1 MLRLRTTFRAVSA
14 ICPKIK
20 FLSIQT
26 QKNHAQKFG
35 EQQKIAVSLQ
45 CQKTTTTE
53 NNKSINNKKLKAMTT
68 KNFNAKKVLMSTV
81 AAVVFSF
88 VFTTSAN
95 ANSPEN
101 NQKANLE
108 VRVKGS
114 ANDGKNNV
122 GVRVKGTANGDKKN
136 VGIRVKGTANG
147 DKNNVGIRV
156 KGSQQNTEDDSN
168 FVTILLQTF
177 GVRV

>member
-1 MLRLRTTFRAVSA
+1 MLRLRTTFRPISA

-26 QKNHAQKFG
+26 QKNVAQKFG
-35 EQQKIAVSLQ
+35 EQQKTDVSLQ

-53 NNKSINNKKLKAMTT
+53 NNKSINNKNLKTMTT

-101 NQKANLE
+101 TQKANLE

-114 ANDGKNNV
+114 ANDGKN
-122 GVRVKGTANGDKKN
+122 N

-156 KGSQQNTEDDSN
+156 KGAANGGKNNVGIRVKGSQQNTEDNSN

>member
-1 MLRLRTTFRAVSA
+1 
-14 ICPKIK
+14 
-20 FLSIQT
+20 
-26 QKNHAQKFG
+26 
-35 EQQKIAVSLQ
+35 
-45 CQKTTTTE
+45 
-53 NNKSINNKKLKAMTT
+53 MTT

-95 ANSPEN
+95 ANTPEP

-114 ANDGKNNV
+114 ANDG
-122 GVRVKGTANGDKKN
+122 
-136 VGIRVKGTANG
+136 
-147 DKNNVGIRV
+147 KNNVGIRV

-168 FVTILLQTF
+168 FVTILLQIF